1 VTALA
6 KALATGK
13 LTISPDT
20 MVTGI
25 EVDPGSGRATG
36 VTYIDSGGNEGSV
49 SASAIVLAAS
59 TVDTPR
65 LVLLSIQRG
74 TMPADLVNTD
84 VVGHHLARGVPDT
97 IGGLVNHQIGTMR
110 MGTSADSSA
119 LDPTGRF
126 WDIPNLY
133 VADGSVFPTSG
144 GYNPT
149 LTVQAMAWR
158 TADNIISGGQFR

>member
-84 VVGHHLARGVPDT
+84 VVGHHLMTHHFPGA
-97 IGGLVNHQIGTMR
+97 IGW
-110 MGTSADSSA
+110 
-119 LDPTGRF
+119 F
-126 WDIPNLY
+126 
-133 VADGSVFPTSG
+133 
-144 GYNPT
+144 
-149 LTVQAMAWR
+149 
-158 TADNIISGGQFR
+158 